1 MRLAPDA
8 YAQSVGNG
16 CPETAILCSSS
27 QHAATACFVCTLF
40 CEQKMTRLAFG
51 VKGLYLLP
59 LQSIHQQ
66 SYPQGAC
73 RIFCPLF
80 ALGQHHQVARGQRW
94 FAEAAD
100 LDVVALFHHEQC
112 PVQYQP

>member
-27 QHAATACFVCTLF
+27 QHAATACFVCILF
-40 CEQKMTRLAFG
+40 CEQKITRPALG
-51 VKGLYLLP
+51 VKCLYLGP
-59 LQSIHQQ
+59 LQTIHQQ

-80 ALGQHHQVARGQRW
+80 ALGQHHQVARGQ
-94 FAEAAD
+94 
-100 LDVVALFHHEQC
+100 
-112 PVQYQP
+112 